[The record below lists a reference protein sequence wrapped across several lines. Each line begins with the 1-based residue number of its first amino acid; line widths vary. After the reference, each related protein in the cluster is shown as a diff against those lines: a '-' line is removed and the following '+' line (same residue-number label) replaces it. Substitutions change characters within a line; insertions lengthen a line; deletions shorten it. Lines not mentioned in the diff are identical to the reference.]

1 MTTTDLELRSP
12 ERELA
17 AHTGDPAYKQFSAEM
32 IALIGK
38 AIMPDRH
45 QPHELYFILELAAT
59 YGLDPFTREI
69 QAIRWTRNAE
79 GAVQAVVG
87 RDGLL
92 AIAQRHPDY
101 LGFRCAAVYANDEFE
116 VTPEPAEWK
125 LPDGRAVY
133 TKFRHAFKGFD
144 RNDRGEL
151 LGAFAE
157 VYREGKAPT
166 DFMAYL
172 PDYDKGGS
180 SDKSPW
186 LKMKDVM
193 IEKVA
198 LVTALR
204 LAFRIG
210 GLYIREELSGVMLDP
225 DGKRV
230 TSPGEE
236 EPDYGPDPVVA
247 EHLRRLFDHTGN
259 RYLPAKRRLLLR
271 DLDDQGRAEL
281 VQRLEREI
289 LDEGGEP
296 PARPDPDELEVEE
309 VAEADVS
316 VDEPAEDIP
325 FGEAEQ
331 GKLPD
336 A

>member
-1 MTTTDLELRSP
+1 MTTTDIELRSP
-12 ERELA
+12 ERALS
-17 AHTGDPAYKQFSAEM
+17 AHTGEPAYKQFSAEM

-38 AIMPDRH
+38 AIMPERH

-79 GAVQAVVG
+79 ASVQAVVG

-101 LGFRCAAVYANDEFE
+101 LGFRCAAVYAQDDFA
-116 VTPEPAEWK
+116 VLAEPTEWK
-125 LPDGRAVY
+125 LPDGRSVF
-133 TKFRHAFKGFD
+133 TKFRHGFEGFD
-144 RNDRGEL
+144 REGRGPL
-151 LGAFAE
+151 LGAYAE

-172 PDYDKGGS
+172 EDYDKGSS

-210 GLYIREELSGVMLDP
+210 GLYIREELSGVMLAP
-225 DGKRV
+225 DGQRV
-230 TSPGEE
+230 PAPGEE
-236 EPDYGPDPVVA
+236 EPDYGDDPVVA
-247 EHLRRLFDHTGN
+247 EHLRRLFDHLGS

-271 DLDDQGRAEL
+271 DLDEAGRAEL
-281 VQRLEREI
+281 VARLEREI

-296 PARPDPDELEVEE
+296 PARPDPDELEE
-309 VAEADVS
+309 VVDDADV
-316 VDEPAEDIP
+316 VVEQQPEDDVP
-325 FGEAEQ
+325 FGEDGEQ
-331 GKLPD
+331 GKL

>member
-1 MTTTDLELRSP
+1 
-12 ERELA
+12 
-17 AHTGDPAYKQFSAEM
+17 M

-79 GAVQAVVG
+79 GSVQAVVG

-116 VTPEPAEWK
+116 VLPDPAVWK
-125 LPDGRAVY
+125 LPDGRELY
-133 TKFRHAFKGFD
+133 TKFRHAFKGFA
-144 RNDRGEL
+144 RTDRGEL

-172 PDYDKGGS
+172 SDYDQGS
-180 SDKSPW
+180 KSDKSPW

-210 GLYIREELSGVMLDP
+210 GLYIREELSGVMLAP
-225 DGKRV
+225 DGQRV
-230 TSPGEE
+230 QAPGEE
-236 EPDYGPDPVVA
+236 EPDYGDDPVVA
-247 EHLRRLFDHTGN
+247 EHLRRLFDHLGS

-271 DLDDQGRAEL
+271 DLDEAGRADL
-281 VQRLEREI
+281 VARLEREI
-289 LDEGGEP
+289 LEEGGEP
-296 PARPDPDELEVEE
+296 PARPDPEEVEA
-309 VAEADVS
+309 VDDADVE
-316 VDEPAEDIP
+316 VVDDVLGDEPRTEPADAAEDVQ
-325 FGEAEQ
+325 FGDDGEQ
-331 GKLPD
+331 GKL